1 MEDDAPTL
9 LQTRKLRVEYPKA
22 IPGWRGWFRRDS
34 FAAVVGADVT
44 LRAGETI
51 GVVGESGSGKS
62 TLAQAILG
70 LVKTHGGELEVEGAA
85 ADALGK
91 RERRALRS
99 WLQVVF
105 QDPFASLSPRRTIRQ
120 IVGEGLALHFPELT
134 ADERH
139 ARIVDVLAE
148 VGLSGARLGAYPHEF
163 SGGQRQRIAI
173 ARALVLSPRVLIL
186 DEPTSALDASIQSQ
200 VLRLLVTLQ
209 KKRRLAYLLITHDLT
224 VVSALAHRIY
234 VLKDGEIVESGETT
248 AVLADPQHPY
258 TRSLVDASLAGV
270 QRAAPAAALARA
282 SL

>member
-1 MEDDAPTL
+1 M
-9 LQTRKLRVEYPKA
+9 
-22 IPGWRGWFRRDS
+22 
-34 FAAVVGADVT
+34 
-44 LRAGETI
+44 
-51 GVVGESGSGKS
+51 
-62 TLAQAILG
+62 
-70 LVKTHGGELEVEGAA
+70 
-85 ADALGK
+85 
-91 RERRALRS
+91 
-99 WLQVVF
+99 
-105 QDPFASLSPRRTIRQ
+105 
-120 IVGEGLALHFPELT
+120 GEGLALHFPELT
-134 ADERH
+134 VDERH

-148 VGLSGARLGAYPHEF
+148 VGLSGARLDAYPHEF

-270 QRAAPAAALARA
+270 PRVAPAAALARA